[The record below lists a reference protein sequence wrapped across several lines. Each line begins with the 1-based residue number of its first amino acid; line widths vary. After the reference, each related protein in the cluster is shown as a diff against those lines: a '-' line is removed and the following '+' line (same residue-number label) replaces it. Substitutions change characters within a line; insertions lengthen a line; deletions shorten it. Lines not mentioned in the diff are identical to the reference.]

1 MKQWKPSYETL
12 PQHYKYIAQGALT
25 NSKRLEC
32 LVKGVYPGFASRG
45 KGALLYAD
53 KGVFIDFICGLGV
66 NLLGYAEENITRAIM
81 LAASQGYLF
90 SLSSELE
97 WKLGERIN
105 QWAPF
110 IEQIKILKSGSD
122 GCASAVKIARA
133 FTGRKLILTE
143 GYHGHNDEFVS
154 LTPPAYGCVQNE
166 NIRFLKDYKLDDSVA
181 AVIIEPIITDFSP
194 ERLDW
199 LRELRKQCTLVGAQL
214 IFDETITAF
223 RFRKG
228 LFSVTS
234 DIIPDLVVFGKA
246 LANGMPISIVGGKTN
261 VMSCNQYF
269 VSTTYAGEILTLSAA
284 IEVLRQL
291 ELKYDLNH
299 LWLTGENF
307 KKEFNSIDPS
317 IVSLEG
323 YNTRG
328 VFKFKDDITKA
339 LFFQECCKAGIL
351 VGPSWF
357 WSFPLQE
364 YSDQAL
370 LIFRDVVHKI
380 TKGGACLEGEMP
392 SSPFAAK
399 LRS

>member
-32 LVKGVYPGFASRG
+32 LVKGVYPGFAKQG

-53 KGVFIDFICGLGV
+53 KGVFIDFVCGLGV
-66 NLLGYAEENITRAIM
+66 NLLGYAEENIFRALM
-81 LAASQGYLF
+81 NAASQGCLF

-97 WKLGERIN
+97 WKLAERIN
-105 QWAPF
+105 QWVPF
-110 IEQIKILKSGSD
+110 VEQIKILKSGSD

-133 FTGRKLILTE
+133 FTGRSLVLTE

-154 LTPPAYGCVQNE
+154 LTPPALGCVQKE
-166 NIRFLKDYKLDDSVA
+166 HIKFLKDKPIDETVA

-199 LRELRKQCTLVGAQL
+199 LRELRKECTKNGALL

-223 RFRKG
+223 RFKRG
-228 LFSVTS
+228 LFSVTA

-246 LANGMPISIVGGKTN
+246 LANGMPISIVGGKTHI
-261 VMSCNQYF
+261 MSCNQYF
-269 VSTTYAGEILTLSAA
+269 VSTTYAGETLTLSAA
-284 IEVLRQL
+284 IEVLKQL
-291 ELKYDLNH
+291 ELKYDLTF
-299 LWLTGENF
+299 LWNTGEKF
-307 KKEFNSIDPS
+307 KQMFNEIDPLT
-317 IVSLEG
+317 VTMEG
-323 YNTRG
+323 YPTRG
-328 VFKFKDDITKA
+328 VFKFKDDMTKA

-364 YSDQAL
+364 YAEQAL
-370 LIFRDVVHKI
+370 IIFRDVIYKI
-380 TKGGACLEGEMP
+380 TKGGAVLEGEAP
-392 SSPFAAK
+392 QSPFAAK
-399 LRS
+399 LR